1 MEAAGLATG
10 VISLAFDVFDNTIRI
25 FKFLSALVDMPQNCE
40 KYRLQLI
47 MEYNRVLA
55 WGKAAGLVD
64 VPEGST
70 LAATLGTNAT
80 ELVTIIARIQ
90 WLLSEFRD
98 LNARYGNELNPYVEK
113 TGGGSADSGWPDE
126 KAVVEAKASDLDVV
140 KQVSSLAVSY
150 EAKKKSQKRRWGRVQ
165 NFLERAGHNAKEVVT
180 HPARVRWVSIDEA
193 AFKGLL
199 EDLHALTERL
209 HELMRGHRQREIDD
223 ITAKTYREMI
233 LARNDVQD
241 LRYMLDAVGSLIA
254 TSSNTRSEKTAHRND
269 RTLQDLVQL
278 KKISRT
284 SETILAQLSKNGAL
298 DVQKSTIE
306 AGISVPNYTADFT
319 ADFVWVDNPSLH
331 GRCARG
337 YLMKGEESIPV
348 WVEWK
353 TIGDVA
359 VGSLKDKETALRTI
373 ALAEMLHIPKPA
385 SLYTPDCVGYFDDRE
400 ISGIDRYGWIFK
412 MPPCDTENLPDMF
425 SLYHL
430 LGNNQT
436 KPGLSQRVSL
446 ARKLCTTVLDL
457 HAVNWLHKG
466 IFSDNVLFH
475 FPSVVGAEAIT
486 DFGPYDAEN
495 PILSGFELSRPDGS
509 KTTAREA
516 NPLWDLYRWPG
527 IQRQPPTERNSR
539 KTYDLYSLGLVLL
552 EIAHWRPLR
561 ELCLLGGKEYPDVS
575 LKDSKMV
582 RDWLLGIQGRFVNLG
597 KPNPLDELKNIMGDR
612 YWRAVTTCI
621 WAHGEKGFGVG
632 EHDEQSNDSNVGT
645 ALQEAFTVRVV
656 DELAAISL

>member
-1 MEAAGLATG
+1 
-10 VISLAFDVFDNTIRI
+10 
-25 FKFLSALVDMPQNCE
+25 MPKSCE

-113 TGGGSADSGWPDE
+113 IGSGGGSTDSGWPDE
-126 KAVVEAKASDLDVV
+126 KAVIEAQSTDLDVV

-180 HPARVRWVSIDEA
+180 HPSRVRWVSIDEA

-199 EDLHALTERL
+199 EDLHGLTERL

-284 SETILAQLSKNGAL
+284 SESILAKLSQDGAL
-298 DVQKSTIE
+298 DVQKSANE
-306 AGISVPNYTADFT
+306 EGISVRNYTAEFT
-319 ADFVWVDNPSLH
+319 ADFFWVDNPPTPT
-331 GRCARG
+331 RCARG
-337 YLMKGEESIPV
+337 YLMNGEESAPV

-359 VGSLKDKETALRTI
+359 VGSRKDKETALRTI
-373 ALAEMLHIPKPA
+373 ALAEMLHIQKPA
-385 SLYTPDCVGYFDDRE
+385 SMYTPECIGYFDDRE

-412 MPPCDTENLPDMF
+412 MPPCSSDNLTDMA

-430 LGNNQT
+430 LGNNKF
-436 KPGLSQRVSL
+436 KPGLSQRLSL
-446 ARKLCTTVLDL
+446 ASKLCTTVLDL

-475 FPSVVGAEAIT
+475 FPSAASDEEGFTTFLGE
-486 DFGPYDAEN
+486 YDVEK

-509 KTTAREA
+509 QTTAREA

-552 EIAHWRPLR
+552 EIAHWKPLR
-561 ELCLLGGKEYPDVS
+561 EILLLGPKDGPDVS
-575 LKDSKMV
+575 LKDSKLV
-582 RDWLLGIQGRFVNLG
+582 RDWLLGFQGRERFADAN

-621 WAHGEKGFGVG
+621 WAHGDKGFGVG
-632 EHDEQSNDSNVGT
+632 EHDEQSNDSDVGT
-645 ALQEAFTVRVV
+645 LLQEAFTVGVV